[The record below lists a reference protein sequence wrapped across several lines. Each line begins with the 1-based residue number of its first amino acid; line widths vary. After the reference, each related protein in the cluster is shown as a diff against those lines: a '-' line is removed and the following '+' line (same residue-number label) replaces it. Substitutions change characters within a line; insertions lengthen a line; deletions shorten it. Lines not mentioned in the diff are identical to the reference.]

1 MAYRIGTMENITPN
15 VLKEIEE
22 SLESSLRDML
32 GENQDVGGLK
42 IVTDILNLTGS
53 SVDKSVL
60 DNMDG

>member
-1 MAYRIGTMENITPN
+1 MPRSASNLSFFTNG
-15 VLKEIEE
+15 IEE
-22 SLESSLRDML
+22 GIESSLRDML
-32 GENQDVGGLK
+32 GDNQDVDGLK

>member
-1 MAYRIGTMENITPN
+1 MVSKKA
-15 VLKEIEE
+15 
-22 SLESSLRDML
+22 SSRCLRDML